1 LKLLESRFLASLRN
15 DIKVNCDTV
24 SSPDEFGVFST
35 FYEFIK
41 HYHLNSRVTMDQK
54 IEAEI
59 VARVLK
65 GDRQAYALLVDEYK
79 SPIYNLAY
87 RMTGNSEDADDLTQE
102 TFIRAYQYLW
112 RYDTRRKFF
121 TWLYTLALNLIRSH
135 FKKNKYNKS
144 SEELSA
150 HLLADKNP
158 SPETELIETQEISVC
173 LLRLEDESR
182 ALLIMKFHQEL
193 TFEEI
198 AQITGK
204 SLSAVKMRIY
214 RGLEKLKELIKES
227 LV

>member
-1 LKLLESRFLASLRN
+1 
-15 DIKVNCDTV
+15 
-24 SSPDEFGVFST
+24 
-35 FYEFIK
+35 
-41 HYHLNSRVTMDQK
+41 MDQK
-54 IEAEI
+54 NEAEI

-65 GDRQAYALLVDEYK
+65 GDRQAYALLVEEYK

-112 RYDTRRKFF
+112 RYDTSKKFF
-121 TWLYTLALNLIRSH
+121 TWLYTLALNLIRNH

-150 HLLADKNP
+150 NLLADKNP
-158 SPETELIETQEISVC
+158 SPETELIETQEISVY

-182 ALLIMKFHQEL
+182 ALLIMKFHQGL

-204 SLSAVKMRIY
+204 SISAVKMRIY
-214 RGLEKLKELIKES
+214 RGLEKLKELLKES
-227 LV
+227 RV

>member
-1 LKLLESRFLASLRN
+1 
-15 DIKVNCDTV
+15 
-24 SSPDEFGVFST
+24 
-35 FYEFIK
+35 
-41 HYHLNSRVTMDQK
+41 MDQK
-54 IEAEI
+54 IEADI
-59 VARVLK
+59 IARVIK
-65 GDRQAYALLVDEYK
+65 GDRQAYALLVEEYK

-87 RMTGNSEDADDLTQE
+87 RMTGSSEDADDLTQE

-112 RYDTRRKFF
+112 RYDTSRKFF

-150 HLLADKNP
+150 HLLSDKNP

-173 LLRLEDESR
+173 LLRLEYESR
-182 ALLIMKFHQEL
+182 ALLIMKFQQGL

-204 SLSAVKMRIY
+204 SLSAVKMSVY
-214 RGLEKLKELIKES
+214 RGLESLKKMMKD
-227 LV
+227 

>member
-1 LKLLESRFLASLRN
+1 
-15 DIKVNCDTV
+15 
-24 SSPDEFGVFST
+24 
-35 FYEFIK
+35 
-41 HYHLNSRVTMDQK
+41 MDQK
-54 IEAEI
+54 NEAEI
-59 VARVLK
+59 VSRDLN

-102 TFIRAYQYLW
+102 TFIHAYQYLW
-112 RYDTRRKFF
+112 RYDTSRKFF
-121 TWLYTLALNLIRSH
+121 TWLYTLALNLIRNH

-150 HLLADKNP
+150 NLLADKNP
-158 SPETELIETQEISVC
+158 SPETELIETQEISVY

-182 ALLIMKFHQEL
+182 ALLIMKFHQGL

-214 RGLEKLKELIKES
+214 RGLEKLKELLKE
-227 LV
+227 

>member
-1 LKLLESRFLASLRN
+1 
-15 DIKVNCDTV
+15 
-24 SSPDEFGVFST
+24 
-35 FYEFIK
+35 
-41 HYHLNSRVTMDQK
+41 MDQK
-54 IEAEI
+54 SEEEI

-65 GDRQAYALLVDEYK
+65 GDRQAYAMLVEEYK

-121 TWLYTLALNLIRSH
+121 TWLYTLALNLIRTH
-135 FKKNKYNKS
+135 FKKNKNNKS

-150 HLLADKNP
+150 NLLADKNP
-158 SPETELIETQEISVC
+158 SPETELIETQEINVC
-173 LLRLEDESR
+173 LLRLEYESR
-182 ALLIMKFHQEL
+182 LLLIMKFYQGL

-204 SLSAVKMRIY
+204 SLSAVKMSVY
-214 RGLEKLKELIKES
+214 RGLEKLKELMNK
-227 LV
+227 

>member
-1 LKLLESRFLASLRN
+1 
-15 DIKVNCDTV
+15 
-24 SSPDEFGVFST
+24 
-35 FYEFIK
+35 
-41 HYHLNSRVTMDQK
+41 MDQK
-54 IEAEI
+54 NEAEI

-65 GDRQAYALLVDEYK
+65 GDRQSYALLVDEYK

-87 RMTGNSEDADDLTQE
+87 RMTGNLEDADDLTQE

-112 RYDTRRKFF
+112 RYDTSKKFF
-121 TWLYTLALNLIRSH
+121 TWLYTLALNLIRNH

-150 HLLADKNP
+150 NLLADKNP
-158 SPETELIETQEISVC
+158 SPETELIETQEISVY

-182 ALLIMKFHQEL
+182 ALLIMKFHQGL

-204 SLSAVKMRIY
+204 SISAVKMRIY
-214 RGLEKLKELIKES
+214 RGLEKLKELLKES
-227 LV
+227 RV

>member
-1 LKLLESRFLASLRN
+1 
-15 DIKVNCDTV
+15 
-24 SSPDEFGVFST
+24 
-35 FYEFIK
+35 
-41 HYHLNSRVTMDQK
+41 MDQK
-54 IEAEI
+54 NEAEI

-87 RMTGNSEDADDLTQE
+87 RMTGNLEDAEDLTQE

-112 RYDTRRKFF
+112 RYDTSKKFF
-121 TWLYTLALNLIRSH
+121 TWLYTLALNLIRNH

-150 HLLADKNP
+150 NLLADKNP
-158 SPETELIETQEISVC
+158 SPETELIETQEISVY

-182 ALLIMKFHQEL
+182 ALLIMKFHQGL

-214 RGLEKLKELIKES
+214 RGLEKLKELLKES
-227 LV
+227 RV

>member
-1 LKLLESRFLASLRN
+1 
-15 DIKVNCDTV
+15 
-24 SSPDEFGVFST
+24 
-35 FYEFIK
+35 
-41 HYHLNSRVTMDQK
+41 MDQK
-54 IEAEI
+54 NEAEI

-87 RMTGNSEDADDLTQE
+87 RMTGNLEDADDLTQE

-112 RYDTRRKFF
+112 RYDTSKKFF
-121 TWLYTLALNLIRSH
+121 TWLYTLALNLIRNH

-150 HLLADKNP
+150 NLLADKNP
-158 SPETELIETQEISVC
+158 SPETELIETQEISVY

-182 ALLIMKFHQEL
+182 ALLIMKFHQGL

-204 SLSAVKMRIY
+204 SISAVKMRIY
-214 RGLEKLKELIKES
+214 RGLEKLKELLKE
-227 LV
+227 

>member
-1 LKLLESRFLASLRN
+1 
-15 DIKVNCDTV
+15 
-24 SSPDEFGVFST
+24 
-35 FYEFIK
+35 
-41 HYHLNSRVTMDQK
+41 MDQK

-65 GDRQAYALLVDEYK
+65 GDRQAYALLIEEYK

-121 TWLYTLALNLIRSH
+121 TWLYTLALNLIRGH
-135 FKKNKYNKS
+135 LRKKNKYNKS

-150 HLLADKNP
+150 HLLSDKNP
-158 SPETELIETQEISVC
+158 SPETELIETQEISVY
-173 LLRLEDESR
+173 LLRLEYESR
-182 ALLIMKFHQEL
+182 ALLIMKYQQGL

-204 SLSAVKMRIY
+204 SLSAVKMSIY
-214 RGLEKLKELIKES
+214 RGLEKLKELLKES

>member
-1 LKLLESRFLASLRN
+1 
-15 DIKVNCDTV
+15 
-24 SSPDEFGVFST
+24 
-35 FYEFIK
+35 
-41 HYHLNSRVTMDQK
+41 MDQK
-54 IEAEI
+54 NEAEI

-65 GDRQAYALLVDEYK
+65 GDRQSYALLVDEYK

-87 RMTGNSEDADDLTQE
+87 RMTGNLEDADDLTQE

-112 RYDTRRKFF
+112 RYDTSKKFF
-121 TWLYTLALNLIRSH
+121 TWLYTLALNLIRNH

-150 HLLADKNP
+150 NLLADKNP
-158 SPETELIETQEISVC
+158 SPETELIETQEISVY

-182 ALLIMKFHQEL
+182 ALLIMKFHQGL

-214 RGLEKLKELIKES
+214 RGLEKLKELLKE
-227 LV
+227 